1 MSDAPLLSPQEV
13 SAIREEIAGA
23 VLGGPEGLAASLEH
37 DPEGFLRLVAAARVG
52 AEESS
57 RLLREAIQGARAAG
71 HSWDSVG
78 GVLGVSRQAAQQRF
92 SVKSSAP
99 EPGSATGADGRAEDR
114 ADGAP
119 ARRTITPVTAF
130 NEMAE
135 LDAAA
140 RDGWHLVDY
149 GPLFLVVEASDRVWE
164 HRRAFGGQR
173 RRMKAEGWTQVGVW
187 SFPWRYYKRPTDRP
201 AGHGSAQ

>member
-1 MSDAPLLSPQEV
+1 MSDPRLLSPQEIA
-13 SAIREEIAGA
+13 AIREEIAGA
-23 VLGGPEGLAASLEH
+23 VLGGPEGLAASLEN

-92 SVKSSAP
+92 AVKAP
-99 EPGSATGADGRAEDR
+99 AAEPGSAIGAQDQV
-114 ADGAP
+114 DGAP
-119 ARRTITPVTAF
+119 PRRTITPVTAF

-135 LDAAA
+135 LEEAG

-149 GPLFLVVEASDRVWE
+149 GPLFLVVEASDRTWE

-173 RRMKAEGWTQVGVW
+173 RRMKAEGWTQVGTW
-187 SFPWRYYKRPTDRP
+187 SFPWRYYKRPTD
-201 AGHGSAQ
+201 QV

>member
-1 MSDAPLLSPQEV
+1 MSEAPPAPLLSAQEIA
-13 SAIREEIAGA
+13 AIREEIAGA

-57 RLLREAIQGARAAG
+57 RLLRQAIQGARAAG

-92 SVKSSAP
+92 AVKSPAPEPAP
-99 EPGSATGADGRAEDR
+99 EPGSATGPADHAP
-114 ADGAP
+114 GAP

-135 LDAAA
+135 LDGAA

-149 GPLFLVVEASDRVWE
+149 GPLFLLVEASDRIWE
-164 HRRAFGGQR
+164 HRRTFGGQR
-173 RRMKAEGWTQVGVW
+173 RRMKAEGWTQVGAW
-187 SFPWRYYKRPTDRP
+187 SFPWRYYKRPTDQL
-201 AGHGSAQ
+201 A

>member
-1 MSDAPLLSPQEV
+1 MSDAELLSPQEIA
-13 SAIREEIAGA
+13 AIREEVAGA
-23 VLGGPEGLAASLEH
+23 VLGAPEGLAESLER
-37 DPEGFLRLVAAARVG
+37 DPESFLRLVAAARVG

-92 SVKSSAP
+92 AAKSPAPQSGSV
-99 EPGSATGADGRAEDR
+99 TGAADQ

-119 ARRTITPVTAF
+119 ARRVITPVTAF

-149 GPLFLVVEASDRVWE
+149 GPLFLVVEASDRTWE

-173 RRMKAEGWTQVGVW
+173 RRMKAEGWTQVGAG
-187 SFPWRYYKRPTDRP
+187 SFPWRYYKRPTDGVPGNGP
-201 AGHGSAQ
+201 AR